1 VGAADARR
9 RQRLRPAEPAALWR
23 RLAASALDAALSM
36 GLARGVWRLAGV
48 APPTPEPSAEW
59 YPREGAEEKTWREV
73 LVEVGEVVRD
83 SGRREAADRGDRI
96 RGALAYAG
104 FAAEVSALVITQ
116 GRSPGRWAFGTR
128 VARMGG
134 GRLGLGRVAFR
145 QVTAN
150 GPLAFFRPLLPN
162 GDRLARCL
170 VDGSGSLFDCL
181 CAAWRSDGRT
191 LHDLAVGT
199 WVVRG
204 R

>member
-1 VGAADARR
+1 
-9 RQRLRPAEPAALWR
+9 
-23 RLAASALDAALSM
+23 
-36 GLARGVWRLAGV
+36 
-48 APPTPEPSAEW
+48 
-59 YPREGAEEKTWREV
+59 
-73 LVEVGEVVRD
+73 
-83 SGRREAADRGDRI
+83 
-96 RGALAYAG
+96 
-104 FAAEVSALVITQ
+104 
-116 GRSPGRWAFGTR
+116 
-128 VARMGG
+128 MGG